1 MITMTS
7 VPPPLFL
14 HPISI
19 ESCVTSLY
27 LCQDGL
33 RYGNLR
39 FIVLHLITKRSKIV
53 LFIFKVLNNYIL
65 FNFLNLVFILQL
77 FDLTIGPQQRRPQYC
92 FQFASYLQRSSR
104 YYPIAQLHWQHEL
117 QQFCTHPCASPF
129 LFQSLSSFSEVLYTV
144 F

>member
-1 MITMTS
+1 MIKTFNDNNDFR
-7 VPPPLFL
+7 PPPSFL

-77 FDLTIGPQQRRPQYC
+77 FDLTIGP
-92 FQFASYLQRSSR
+92 
-104 YYPIAQLHWQHEL
+104 
-117 QQFCTHPCASPF
+117 
-129 LFQSLSSFSEVLYTV
+129 
-144 F
+144 